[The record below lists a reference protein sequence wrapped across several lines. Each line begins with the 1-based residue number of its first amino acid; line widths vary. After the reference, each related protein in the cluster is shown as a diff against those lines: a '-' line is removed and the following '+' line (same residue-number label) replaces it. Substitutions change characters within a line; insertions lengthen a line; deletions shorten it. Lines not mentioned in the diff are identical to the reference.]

1 MKLKG
6 LNSIACVFAVLA
18 VQASAQ
24 AGQISFTESTCQSGS
39 ATASAVTC
47 STSSAGT
54 NYSATLTGW
63 STANTGKFSS
73 ASIGYYAGSGLGI
86 SAGGE
91 STNGSQHAV
100 DNYLGTDAFLINF
113 GSSSFALDMLS
124 IGWRSGD
131 SDVSILRY
139 TGTDAPVLANRTVAD
154 LKNAAGWEWV
164 GDFANLST
172 TSDLSFNNSGTI
184 KTASWWL
191 VSAYN
196 SSYSGIAPA
205 NGLSNGDDYFKVDGF
220 GGSIVKPVTPP
231 PTPGNAVPEPGSF
244 ALIGIALAGLAAVR
258 RRKA

>member
-1 MKLKG
+1 MKLKAS
-6 LNSIACVFAVLA
+6 NAIAYIVAAFA

-24 AGQISFTESTCQSGS
+24 AGQISFNEATCQSGS
-39 ATASAVTC
+39 ATSSAVTC
-47 STSSAGT
+47 TTLSEGK
-54 NYSATLTGW
+54 NYSATLSGW
-63 STANTGKFSS
+63 STANTGKFGS

-86 SAGGE
+86 SAQGE
-91 STNGSQHAV
+91 STTGSQHAV
-100 DNYLGTDAFLINF
+100 DNYSGTDAFLISF
-113 GSSSFALDMLS
+113 GSSDFALNQLS

-139 TGTDAPVLANRTVAD
+139 TGTDAPVLGNRTVAD
-154 LKNAAGWEWV
+154 LKNATGWEWV
-164 GDFANLST
+164 GDYANLST
-172 TSDLSFNNSGTI
+172 STDLSFNNTGTI

-196 SSYSGIAPA
+196 SSYSGIAA
-205 NGLSNGDDYFKVDGF
+205 SGNLSNGDDFFKVDGF

-231 PTPGNAVPEPGSF
+231 TTPGNAVPEPGSF